1 MQRNIIRSITLAP
14 LAAAAL
20 LATPA
25 VAQDEQSSESRFDEV
40 AAGILKDL
48 DGARAELEALRQRAL
63 DEKLPLSRQVSDL
76 QQQLLAVEAE
86 RRNLRNDKNAGAKA
100 LGRLG
105 NSIAARKQ
113 AVAFLGAQ
121 FSEYRRNF
129 ESRLHIAELAGYEEL
144 LGEIM
149 AAEDSSD
156 LSQSEVFQQQVRVL
170 EASFER
176 LDALTG
182 GRTLSG
188 QALDSAGFVKDGT
201 FAVLGPVA
209 YFVSEDGLAVGTVSA
224 PPGKLEP
231 TIRPFADLVNTQA
244 AAEAVTAGAG
254 MIPFDATL
262 GNAHKMEATR
272 ETLLEHVQK
281 GGVIIYPILGMAAL
295 AALVAAVK
303 WLMLLFVRTPS
314 RKAMNALM
322 AAVAEGDAESAQR
335 RVKEVRG
342 PAGKMLAAGV
352 ASLGRSR
359 DLIEEVMY
367 ERLLVTKSKLQ
378 AALPFIAIC
387 AASAPLLGLLGTVT
401 GIINTFKQ
409 ITLFGSGDV
418 KQLSGGISEAL
429 ITTKFGLVVAIPS
442 LLLHAYLSRKARA
455 ITTKMESAA
464 VRFANEVA
472 MSSEF
477 GPAAAAASDRGT
489 PASPDAIRGEVTRV
503 LGEMLGPIQEPAAAP
518 AEPAPSAEP
527 SAEEAQA
534 KAADS
539 SEPEL
544 AS

>member
-1 MQRNIIRSITLAP
+1 MHQHISKSIALVSV
-14 LAAAAL
+14 AAVAL
-20 LATPA
+20 LAPPA
-25 VAQDEQSSESRFDEV
+25 IGQEGQSSQSRFDEA

-48 DGARAELEALRQRAL
+48 DAARAELGALRQRAL
-63 DEKLPLSRQVSDL
+63 EEKLPLSRQVSDL

-86 RRNLRNDKNAGAKA
+86 RRGLRTDKNAGAKA

-129 ESRLHIAELAGYEEL
+129 ESRLHIAELAGYEGL

-170 EASFER
+170 EASFDR

-182 GRTLSG
+182 GRTLTG

-201 FAVLGPVA
+201 FVVLGPMA
-209 YFVSEDGLAVGTVSA
+209 YFASEDGLAVGTVSA

-231 TIRPFADLVNTQA
+231 TVRTFADLVNTEA
-244 AAEAVTAGAG
+244 AAEVVATGAG

-272 ETLLEHVQK
+272 ETLIEHVQK

-322 AAVAEGDAESAQR
+322 AAVADGDAESARR
-335 RVKEVRG
+335 RVKELRG

-442 LLLHAYLSRKARA
+442 LLLHAYLSRKARS

-472 MSSEF
+472 MSDEF
-477 GPAAAAASDRGT
+477 GPAAAATGDRGG
-489 PASPDAIRGEVTRV
+489 PATPDAIRGEVTRV
-503 LGEMLGPIQEPAAAP
+503 LSDMLGPVQEPATRAA
-518 AEPAPSAEP
+518 AEPEDDAAPSADT
-527 SAEEAQA
+527 
-534 KAADS
+534 AA
-539 SEPEL
+539 PEL